1 MVMTIGDDDI
11 AVSHDNEDG
20 NDYDDKRCSTIPIV
34 QFFFNIVQKRGGGQR
49 LHSWYRAASLM
60 ISSSSRKLRT
70 CSAYYHS

>member
-34 QFFFNIVQKRGGGQR
+34 QFFLTLFRRGGGGG
-49 LHSWYRAASLM
+49 STAAQLVSCC
-60 ISSSSRKLRT
+60 IPNDIIIIKKV
-70 CSAYYHS
+70 AYL

>member
-34 QFFFNIVQKRGGGQR
+34 QFFLTLFRRGGGVNGCTVGIV
-49 LHSWYRAASLM
+49 LHP
-60 ISSSSRKLRT
+60 
-70 CSAYYHS
+70 